1 MVNAES
7 LGGGLEFF
15 ALVITG
21 DYNYGQFNGA
31 RALAQLFNQLNS
43 GQAGQLELDQKQIRR
58 LGGNSSQSRDAIALM
73 LDIKALL
80 LETTGNRCSQLQIFF
95 SQQDAHGH
103 NSCLPDWFFQ
113 RRRS

>member
-1 MVNAES
+1 MVNTES
-7 LGGGLEFF
+7 LGGSLEFF

-21 DYNYGQFNGA
+21 DDNYGQFTGA

-43 GQAGQLELDQKQIRR
+43 VQAGQFELDQKQIRR